1 MVCALFARGR
11 RFNVF
16 SRRLS
21 AYVPRTDVRFLPE
34 SSRVNLDS
42 RHGDICGIDGRGIFR
57 LLTAMGQYVVL
68 GSAGHY
74 FAVWRATGHW
84 RAIGGMD
91 SRGFCGL

>member
-1 MVCALFARGR
+1 MVCALLARGR

-21 AYVPRTDVRFLPE
+21 AYVPRADVRVLPK

-42 RHGDICGIDGRGIFR
+42 RHGDICGIDGGGIFR
-57 LLTAMGQYVVL
+57 LLTSVGQYVVL

-74 FAVWRATGHW
+74 FVVWRDTGH
-84 RAIGGMD
+84 RRTTGGMD
-91 SRGFCGL
+91 SRGFRSL